1 MQKAPSA
8 TKVVNSRLAVAGFM
22 SKVNISP
29 SKLLEIARSVSG
41 CIALWD
47 IIIILFLGWFLLPL
61 VEMSYNSGLKDSRKK
76 SFRET
81 YLYYAVDC
89 VSQMVKIV
97 VIVYIADVN
106 YIILRGLGFDIGQ
119 TMNLG
124 ATVGKVAYTIWTVRQ
139 LKTFK
144 RYILSKAVDRSPNKL
159 GKYVLYD
166 HLSDFF
172 VYVSAAMFIC
182 DILSVEVGTGLTS
195 VFAFGSM
202 GTFAFS
208 MGSKDL
214 CAQLLSGLV
223 ISTSDKFLVGDS
235 IKLGDGTAGIVDK
248 IGWFDTV
255 IRGEVLETSDFYVDD
270 LFNVTLNKNLA
281 GYDNICIKIPN
292 SQLSNQRV
300 SNISKV
306 EMCQVK
312 QTLYFAQE
320 DYKKITQLLDCI
332 KNEIKEACPHLII
345 NGKRPFRAYWT
356 SFLEE
361 RLEVFVDC
369 HFTLPPSGDAYWGN
383 RQQMMQAIAMAMEK
397 CEMTQALP
405 SSAVRHITN

>member
-1 MQKAPSA
+1 MQQAPSA

-255 IRGEVLETSDFYVDD
+255 IRG
-270 LFNVTLNKNLA
+270 
-281 GYDNICIKIPN
+281 YDNICIKIPN

>member
-1 MQKAPSA
+1 
-8 TKVVNSRLAVAGFM
+8 
-22 SKVNISP
+22 
-29 SKLLEIARSVSG
+29 
-41 CIALWD
+41 
-47 IIIILFLGWFLLPL
+47 
-61 VEMSYNSGLKDSRKK
+61 
-76 SFRET
+76 
-81 YLYYAVDC
+81 
-89 VSQMVKIV
+89 MVKIV

-255 IRGEVLETSDFYVDD
+255 IRG
-270 LFNVTLNKNLA
+270 
-281 GYDNICIKIPN
+281 YDNICIKIPN

-405 SSAVRHITN
+405 SSAVRQITN

>member
-1 MQKAPSA
+1 MQQAPSA

-47 IIIILFLGWFLLPL
+47 ILIILFLGWFLLPL

-255 IRGEVLETSDFYVDD
+255 IRG
-270 LFNVTLNKNLA
+270 
-281 GYDNICIKIPN
+281 YDNICIKIPN

-405 SSAVRHITN
+405 SSAVRQITN

>member
-1 MQKAPSA
+1 MQQAPSA

-255 IRGEVLETSDFYVDD
+255 IRG
-270 LFNVTLNKNLA
+270 
-281 GYDNICIKIPN
+281 YDNICIKIPN

-405 SSAVRHITN
+405 SSAVRQITN